1 MSTPKR
7 SKDFPLVLAAQQD
20 RKKFSVLY
28 NKYFKEIFL
37 FILKKTA
44 DETLAA
50 ELSSNTFMKA
60 MMNLTKY
67 RDMGFPFS
75 SWLYR
80 IASNEVNK
88 YYRDNNKVQEVQIN
102 ERDAVTFLGELEM
115 DDNTNQVNQL
125 MTCLSEMKEDQSD
138 LIEMRYFEKLSFNE
152 IGEVLGI
159 TGNNAKVK
167 VYRAIDKLKKLFHNK
182 WWKSIQYI
190 KVKRL

>member
-1 MSTPKR
+1 MTILKR

-44 DETLAA
+44 NESLAD

-60 MMNLTKY
+60 MTNLTKY

-80 IASNEVNK
+80 IASNEVYK
-88 YYRDNNKVQEVQIN
+88 YFRDNNKVQEVEIN
-102 ERDAVTFLGELEM
+102 ERDAVTFLGELEL
-115 DDNTNQVNQL
+115 DDNSDQINQL
-125 MTCLSEMKEDQSD
+125 MTSLSEMKEDQSD

-159 TGNNAKVK
+159 TGNNAKIK

-182 WWKSIQYI
+182 
-190 KVKRL
+190 

>member
-1 MSTPKR
+1 LSTPKR
-7 SKDFPLVLAAQQD
+7 SKDFPMVLAAQQD
-20 RKKFSVLY
+20 RKKFSALY

-60 MMNLTKY
+60 MVNLTKY

-80 IASNEVNK
+80 IASNEVYK
-88 YYRDNNKVQEVQIN
+88 YYRDNNKVQEVEIN
-102 ERDAVTFLGELEM
+102 DRDAVTFLGELEIE
-115 DDNTNQVNQL
+115 DNTNHVNHL
-125 MTCLSEMKEDQSD
+125 MKCLGEMKDDQSD

-159 TGNNAKVK
+159 TGNNAKIK

-182 WWKSIQYI
+182 
-190 KVKRL
+190 

>member
-1 MSTPKR
+1 LSTPKR
-7 SKDFPLVLAAQQD
+7 SKDFPMVLAAQQD
-20 RKKFSVLY
+20 RKKFSALY

-60 MMNLTKY
+60 MVNLIKY

-80 IASNEVNK
+80 IASNEVYK
-88 YYRDNNKVQEVQIN
+88 YYRDNNKVQEVEIN
-102 ERDAVTFLGELEM
+102 DRDAVTFLGELEIE
-115 DDNTNQVNQL
+115 DNTNHVNHL
-125 MTCLSEMKEDQSD
+125 MKCLSEMKEDQSD

-159 TGNNAKVK
+159 TGNNAKIK

-182 WWKSIQYI
+182 
-190 KVKRL
+190 

>member
-1 MSTPKR
+1 M
-7 SKDFPLVLAAQQD
+7 VLAAQQD
-20 RKKFSVLY
+20 RKKFSALY

-60 MMNLTKY
+60 MVNLTKY

-80 IASNEVNK
+80 IASNEVYK
-88 YYRDNNKVQEVQIN
+88 YYRDNNKVQEVEIN
-102 ERDAVTFLGELEM
+102 DRDAVTFLVELEIE
-115 DDNTNQVNQL
+115 DNTNHVNHL
-125 MTCLSEMKEDQSD
+125 MKCLSEMKEDQSD

-159 TGNNAKVK
+159 TGNNAKIK

-182 WWKSIQYI
+182 
-190 KVKRL
+190 

>member
-20 RKKFSVLY
+20 RKKFSGLY
-28 NKYFKEIFL
+28 NKYYKEIFL
-37 FILKKTA
+37 YVLKKTA
-44 DETLAA
+44 NESLSA
-50 ELSSNTFMKA
+50 ELTSNTFMKA
-60 MMNLTKY
+60 MVNLTKY

-88 YYRDNNKVQEVQIN
+88 YYRDNNKVQEVEIN
-102 ERDAVTFLGELEM
+102 EKDAVTFLGELEI
-115 DDNTNQVNQL
+115 DDNTDQVNQL

-159 TGNNAKVK
+159 TGNNAKIK

-182 WWKSIQYI
+182 
-190 KVKRL
+190 

>member
-1 MSTPKR
+1 MTIPKR

-44 DETLAA
+44 NESLAD

-60 MMNLTKY
+60 MTNLTKY

-80 IASNEVNK
+80 IASNEVYK
-88 YYRDNNKVQEVQIN
+88 YFRDNNKVQEVEII
-102 ERDAVTFLGELEM
+102 ERDAVTFLGELEL
-115 DDNTNQVNQL
+115 DDNSDQVNQL

-159 TGNNAKVK
+159 TGNNAKIK

-182 WWKSIQYI
+182 
-190 KVKRL
+190 

>member
-7 SKDFPLVLAAQQD
+7 SKDFPMVLAAQQD
-20 RKKFSVLY
+20 RKKFSALY

-60 MMNLTKY
+60 MVNLTKY

-80 IASNEVNK
+80 IASNEVYK
-88 YYRDNNKVQEVQIN
+88 YYRDNNKVQEVEIN
-102 ERDAVTFLGELEM
+102 DRDAVTFLGELEIE
-115 DDNTNQVNQL
+115 DNTNHVNHL
-125 MTCLSEMKEDQSD
+125 MKCLSEMKEGQSD
-138 LIEMRYFEKLSFNE
+138 LIGMRYCEKLSFNE

-159 TGNNAKVK
+159 TGNNAKIK

-182 WWKSIQYI
+182 
-190 KVKRL
+190 

>member
-1 MSTPKR
+1 LSTSKR
-7 SKDFPLVLAAQQD
+7 SKDFQLVLAAQQD
-20 RKKFSVLY
+20 RKKFSALY

-60 MMNLTKY
+60 MVNLTKY

-80 IASNEVNK
+80 IASNEVYK
-88 YYRDNNKVQEVQIN
+88 YYRDNNKVQEVEIN
-102 ERDAVTFLGELEM
+102 DRDAVTFLGELEIE
-115 DDNTNQVNQL
+115 DNTNHVNHL
-125 MTCLSEMKEDQSD
+125 MKCLSEMKEDQSD

-159 TGNNAKVK
+159 TGNNAKIK

-182 WWKSIQYI
+182 
-190 KVKRL
+190 

>member
-44 DETLAA
+44 DEILAA

-60 MMNLTKY
+60 MVNLTKY

-88 YYRDNNKVQEVQIN
+88 YYRDNNKVQEVEIN
-102 ERDAVTFLGELEM
+102 EKDAVTFLGELEI
-115 DDNTNQVNQL
+115 DDNTDQVNQL
-125 MTCLSEMKEDQSD
+125 MRCLSEMKEDQSD

-159 TGNNAKVK
+159 TGNNAKIK
-167 VYRAIDKLKKLFHNK
+167 VYRAIDKIKNLFHNK
-182 WWKSIQYI
+182 
-190 KVKRL
+190 

>member
-1 MSTPKR
+1 MSQPKR
-7 SKDFPLVLAAQQD
+7 SKDFKLVLAAQQD

-28 NKYFKEIFL
+28 NKYFKEIFIFL
-37 FILKKTA
+37 IKKTN

-60 MMNLTKY
+60 MVNLSKY
-67 RDMGFPFS
+67 RDIGFPFS

-80 IASNEVNK
+80 IASNEVYK
-88 YYRDNNKVQEVQIN
+88 YYRDNKKVQEVEIN
-102 ERDAVTFLGELEM
+102 ERDAVTFLGELEL
-115 DDNTNQVNQL
+115 DDNKDQINNL
-125 MTCLSEMKEDQSD
+125 MNCLGEMKEDQSD

-182 WWKSIQYI
+182 G
-190 KVKRL
+190 

>member
-88 YYRDNNKVQEVQIN
+88 YYREHNNSP
-102 ERDAVTFLGELEM
+102 
-115 DDNTNQVNQL
+115 DD
-125 MTCLSEMKEDQSD
+125 
-138 LIEMRYFEKLSFNE
+138 
-152 IGEVLGI
+152 
-159 TGNNAKVK
+159 
-167 VYRAIDKLKKLFHNK
+167 
-182 WWKSIQYI
+182 
-190 KVKRL
+190 

>member
-20 RKKFSVLY
+20 RKKFSGLY

-50 ELSSNTFMKA
+50 ELTSNTFMKA
-60 MMNLTKY
+60 MVNLTKY

-80 IASNEVNK
+80 IASNEVYK
-88 YYRDNNKVQEVQIN
+88 YYRDNNKVQEVEIN
-102 ERDAVTFLGELEM
+102 EKDAVTFLGDLDLE
-115 DDNTNQVNQL
+115 DNSGQVNQ
-125 MTCLSEMKEDQSD
+125 
-138 LIEMRYFEKLSFNE
+138 
-152 IGEVLGI
+152 
-159 TGNNAKVK
+159 
-167 VYRAIDKLKKLFHNK
+167 
-182 WWKSIQYI
+182 
-190 KVKRL
+190 

>member
-1 MSTPKR
+1 M
-7 SKDFPLVLAAQQD
+7 VLAAQQD
-20 RKKFSVLY
+20 REKFSVLY

-60 MMNLTKY
+60 MVNLTKY

-102 ERDAVTFLGELEM
+102 ERDAVTFLGELEI
-115 DDNTNQVNQL
+115 DDNTDQVNQL
-125 MTCLSEMKEDQSD
+125 MSCLSEMKEDQSD

-159 TGNNAKVK
+159 TGNNAKIK

-182 WWKSIQYI
+182 
-190 KVKRL
+190 

>member
-1 MSTPKR
+1 M
-7 SKDFPLVLAAQQD
+7 VLAAQQD
-20 RKKFSVLY
+20 RKKFSALY

-60 MMNLTKY
+60 MVNLTKY

-80 IASNEVNK
+80 IASNEVYK
-88 YYRDNNKVQEVQIN
+88 YYRDNNKVQEVEIN
-102 ERDAVTFLGELEM
+102 DRDAVTFLGELEIE
-115 DDNTNQVNQL
+115 DNTNHVNHL
-125 MTCLSEMKEDQSD
+125 MKCLSEMKEDESD

-159 TGNNAKVK
+159 TGNNAKIK

-182 WWKSIQYI
+182 
-190 KVKRL
+190 

>member
-1 MSTPKR
+1 LSTPKR
-7 SKDFPLVLAAQQD
+7 SKDFPMVLAAQQD
-20 RKKFSVLY
+20 RKKFSALY

-60 MMNLTKY
+60 MVNLTKY

-80 IASNEVNK
+80 IASNEVYK
-88 YYRDNNKVQEVQIN
+88 YYRDNNKVQEVEIN
-102 ERDAVTFLGELEM
+102 DRDAVTFLGELEIE
-115 DDNTNQVNQL
+115 DNTNHVNHL
-125 MTCLSEMKEDQSD
+125 MKCLSEMKEDESD

-159 TGNNAKVK
+159 TGNNAKIK

-182 WWKSIQYI
+182 
-190 KVKRL
+190 

>member
-1 MSTPKR
+1 MSQQKR

-20 RKKFSVLY
+20 RKMFSALY
-28 NKYFKEIFL
+28 NKYFKEIFI

-44 DETLAA
+44 DETITA

-60 MMNLTKY
+60 MLNLDKY

-88 YYRDNNKVQEVQIN
+88 YFRDNKKVQEVAIQ
-102 ERDAVTFLGELEM
+102 EKDAITFLDEIDSEDKSKNITKLMNCLGELK
-115 DDNTNQVNQL
+115 D
-125 MTCLSEMKEDQSD
+125 DQSD

-159 TGNNAKVK
+159 TGNNAKIK

-182 WWKSIQYI
+182 
-190 KVKRL
+190 

>member
-1 MSTPKR
+1 MSQQKR

-20 RKKFSVLY
+20 RKHFSALY
-28 NKYFKEIFL
+28 NKYFKEIFI

-44 DETLAA
+44 DETLTA

-60 MMNLTKY
+60 MLNLDKY

-88 YYRDNNKVQEVQIN
+88 YFRDNKKVQEVTIQ
-102 ERDAVTFLGELEM
+102 EKDAITFLDEIDSDDISEDITKLMNCLGELN
-115 DDNTNQVNQL
+115 D
-125 MTCLSEMKEDQSD
+125 DQSD
-138 LIEMRYFEKLSFNE
+138 LIEMRYFDKLSFNQ

-159 TGNNAKVK
+159 TGNNAKIK
-167 VYRAIDKLKKLFHNK
+167 VYRAMDKLKKIFQNTK
-182 WWKSIQYI
+182 
-190 KVKRL
+190 

>member
-7 SKDFPLVLAAQQD
+7 SKDFPIVLAAQQD
-20 RKKFSVLY
+20 RKKFSALY

-60 MMNLTKY
+60 MVNLTKY

-80 IASNEVNK
+80 IASNEVYK
-88 YYRDNNKVQEVQIN
+88 YYRDNNKVQEVEIN
-102 ERDAVTFLGELEM
+102 DRDAVTFLGELEI
-115 DDNTNQVNQL
+115 DDNTNHVNHL
-125 MTCLSEMKEDQSD
+125 MKCLSEMKDDQSD
-138 LIEMRYFEKLSFNE
+138 LIEMRYFEKLSFNLSKLISE
-152 IGEVLGI
+152 I
-159 TGNNAKVK
+159 
-167 VYRAIDKLKKLFHNK
+167 
-182 WWKSIQYI
+182 SII
-190 KVKRL
+190 SEFIL

>member
-7 SKDFPLVLAAQQD
+7 SKDFPMVLAAQQD
-20 RKKFSVLY
+20 REKFSVLY

-60 MMNLTKY
+60 MVNLTKY

-102 ERDAVTFLGELEM
+102 ERDAVTFLGKLEI
-115 DDNTNQVNQL
+115 DDNTDQVNQL
-125 MTCLSEMKEDQSD
+125 MSCLSEMKEDQSD

-159 TGNNAKVK
+159 TGNNAKIK

-182 WWKSIQYI
+182 
-190 KVKRL
+190 

>member
-20 RKKFSVLY
+20 RKKFSGLY
-28 NKYFKEIFL
+28 NKYYKEIFL
-37 FILKKTA
+37 YVLKKTA
-44 DETLAA
+44 NESLSA
-50 ELSSNTFMKA
+50 ELTSNTFMKA
-60 MMNLTKY
+60 MVNLTKY

-88 YYRDNNKVQEVQIN
+88 YYRDNNKVQEVEIN
-102 ERDAVTFLGELEM
+102 EKDAVTFLGDLDLE
-115 DDNTNQVNQL
+115 DNSGQVKK
-125 MTCLSEMKEDQSD
+125 MMACLSEMKEEQSD

-159 TGNNAKVK
+159 TGNNAKIK

-182 WWKSIQYI
+182 
-190 KVKRL
+190 